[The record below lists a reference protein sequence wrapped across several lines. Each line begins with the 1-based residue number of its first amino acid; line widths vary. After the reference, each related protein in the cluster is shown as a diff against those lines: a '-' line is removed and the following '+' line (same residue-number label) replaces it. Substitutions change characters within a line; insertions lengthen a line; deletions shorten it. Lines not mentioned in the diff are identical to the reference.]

1 MMKRTP
7 YTFYIVV
14 DSAGEWIRS
23 IPKISPAHL
32 ASVIE
37 ALQATVREIES
48 QAAQTSRNSE
58 A

>member
-1 MMKRTP
+1 MKRTQ
-7 YTFYIVV
+7 YTIYIVV

-32 ASVIE
+32 APVIE

-48 QAAQTSRNSE
+48 QAAQTSRNKVV
-58 A
+58 